1 MPQHAMTDAS
11 GLAARAE
18 AEYDRWL
25 IMIFFIAVEYAV
37 NGACAMGCTTELWTA
52 QLGRRF
58 EKLKALRAISGVEG
72 ESTVEG
78 GAPSAAHNPWRR
90 KRAATGAPGS
100 ILESHYR
107 TQRKDIDC
115 PPAETV
121 ALALIMIGGFR
132 HDK

>member
-1 MPQHAMTDAS
+1 MLREFRRGSSS
-11 GLAARAE
+11 GTGHDEALAK
-18 AEYDRWL
+18 L
-25 IMIFFIAVEYAV
+25 GGAVPPRQADLRDPIV
-37 NGACAMGCTTELWTA
+37 
-52 QLGRRF
+52 
-58 EKLKALRAISGVEG
+58 LKALCALLRSDWISGINLDVSDDPWSSEKA
-72 ESTVEG
+72 
-78 GAPSAAHNPWRR
+78 APSAAHNPWRR